1 MASTCDH
8 DHHHDR
14 PGVAAV
20 DLALSAA
27 EGRCVAEG
35 DRMTAPR
42 RRVLELLLTAGEPVK
57 AYDLIARYGEDG
69 QAAKPPTVYRALEF
83 LERKGM
89 AHRIASISAYVA
101 CTAGDDAEAPSSE
114 YRPHAA
120 AFLICDC
127 CGATE
132 ELLAPA
138 GQTFSLA
145 ADAAGYAIERT
156 TIEGHGR
163 CPACRVA
170 A

>member
-1 MASTCDH
+1 MGTACGH
-8 DHHHDR
+8 EHHQHP
-14 PGVAAV
+14 PGVEAV
-20 DLALSAA
+20 GRALD
-27 EGRCVAEG
+27 VAEQRCLTDG

-42 RRVLELLLTAGEPVK
+42 RRVLELLLEAGEPVK
-57 AYDLIARYGEDG
+57 AYDLIARYGPDG

-101 CTAGDDAEAPSSE
+101 CTAADGAEAQG
-114 YRPHAA
+114 HAA

-132 ELLAPA
+132 EVVAPV
-138 GQTFSLA
+138 GQTFALA
-145 ADAAGYAIERT
+145 ADAAGYALERT

>member
-1 MASTCDH
+1 MSSSCGH
-8 DHHHDR
+8 EHHHDR
-14 PGVAAV
+14 PGAEAIERTL
-20 DLALSAA
+20 DAA

-35 DRMTAPR
+35 ERMTAPR

-101 CTAGDDAEAPSSE
+101 CTAGDDAEAL
-114 YRPHAA
+114 PHAA

-132 ELLAPA
+132 EVVAPT
-138 GQTFSLA
+138 GQTFALA
-145 ADAAGYAIERT
+145 ADTAGYAIERT

>member
-1 MASTCDH
+1 MGNGCDH
-8 DHHHDR
+8 EHNH
-14 PGVAAV
+14 AA
-20 DLALSAA
+20 LAQGAIIHALDVA

-35 DRMTAPR
+35 ERMTGPR
-42 RRVLELLLTAGEPVK
+42 RRVLELLLQSGDPVK

-83 LERKGM
+83 LERKGL

-101 CTAGDDAEAPSSE
+101 CTAGADAEGKS
-114 YRPHAA
+114 HAA

-132 ELLAPA
+132 EVVPPV
-138 GQTFSLA
+138 GQTFALA

-156 TIEGHGR
+156 PIEGHGR
-163 CPACRVA
+163 CPACRA
-170 A
+170 SA